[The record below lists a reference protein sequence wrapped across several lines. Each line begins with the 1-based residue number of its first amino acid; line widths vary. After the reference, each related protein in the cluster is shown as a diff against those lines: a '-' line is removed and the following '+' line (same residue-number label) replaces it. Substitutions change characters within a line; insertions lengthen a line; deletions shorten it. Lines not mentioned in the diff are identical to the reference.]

1 MMKKFL
7 FLSAAAALVFACTSI
22 ETNNPEV
29 QDVLDYDVIVSK
41 VSGQSLPVSSIYPD
55 VLVVKFSESYTEEIE
70 SMDADIQRISAAT
83 KSTSSPLKLIK
94 PKRLERLFPYAGEF
108 EPRTRAEGLH
118 KWYKV
123 ELPDGVSL
131 AEAEY
136 LFANSNEVELVEFD
150 RKVVQEPY
158 TVKEVEPFASRQDIG
173 RKAVFPFNDP
183 LLSKQWH
190 YYNDGSRDGSVAGS
204 DINVVPVWESYS
216 PGASDV
222 IVGVVDGG
230 IDYSHEDL
238 ADNMWTGDGGI
249 HGYDFI
255 YGETID
261 PDNHGTHV
269 GGTIAAVNNNGKGV
283 CGIAGGNAAAG
294 IPGVKI
300 MSCQIFSNRASQEGK
315 GADTPR
321 AIKWSCDHGAVI
333 SQNSWCYVY
342 DFNNDGEITGDELEA
357 IKNATIPASL
367 KEAIDYFVKY
377 AGCDNNGNQLPDSP
391 MKGGLVVFA
400 AGNDHIPYSN
410 PSYYDKIMA
419 VTSIGADYRRAYYS
433 SYGDWADIIAPGGDA
448 MKGFQVLST
457 LPNNKYG
464 EMQGT
469 SMACPHVSGVAAL
482 IVANLGGEGFTVE
495 RLKEL
500 LLGTASTKVLEYNT
514 LPMGVGLVN
523 AADAIDGNRSVVH
536 DLTLAGP
543 DKLNVKLSQTK
554 ELVVEVNNPTG
565 HSLNIE
571 LSPIVPGVEYSITS
585 PKQITISVD
594 GTEVAQGKYNEE
606 HSYSFTLS
614 VSCEQE
620 PGESHSVGFSVTVP
634 ANQSPI
640 LLRALSGI
648 AIDEL
653 NGSTKI
659 NLNNYFLDPDGG
671 TLSYEISECNL
682 GSFKIVQD
690 QVTFNASNYGT
701 AEVQIKAMDAF
712 GASIAGTLPI
722 LVRDGKSRKFDI
734 YPNPVSDVLYIRG
747 SSEFEG
753 SVTIQAANGKKVIY
767 ENIKS
772 TPFEPAG
779 IDVRALGAGIYTV
792 TVDDGKNVFD
802 QRITKY

>member
-1 MMKKFL
+1 MKRL
-7 FLSAAAALVFACTSI
+7 LYLSAAAALLFACTNI
-22 ETNNPEV
+22 DTIPEIQETLA
-29 QDVLDYDVIVSK
+29 DDVIVSK
-41 VSGQSLPVSSIYPD
+41 VSGQSFPAASLYPD
-55 VLVVKFSESYTEEIE
+55 VLVVKFSESCTDEIE
-70 SMDADIQRISAAT
+70 SLDADVIRICEAT
-83 KSTSSPLKLIK
+83 KSSSNPLKLIK
-94 PKRLERLFPYAGEF
+94 PKHMERLFPHAGEF

-118 KWYKV
+118 RWYKV
-123 ELPDGVSL
+123 QLPEGVSL
-131 AEAEY
+131 ADAEY
-136 LFANSNEVELVEFD
+136 LFANSLEVECVEFD

-158 TVKEVEPFASRQDIG
+158 TVTEVEPASARQDVG
-173 RKAVFPFNDP
+173 RRVNYPFNDP

-190 YYNDGSRDGSVAGS
+190 YYNDGSRSGSVAS
-204 DINVVPVWESYS
+204 CDINVLPVWESYS

-230 IDYSHEDL
+230 INYTHEDL

-283 CGIAGGNAAAG
+283 CGVAGGNAAAG

-300 MSCQIFSNRASQEGK
+300 MSCQIFSKRASQEGK

-333 SQNSWCYVY
+333 SQNSWGYDY
-342 DFNNDGEITGDELEA
+342 DFNNDGEITGEELEA
-357 IKNATIPASL
+357 IKNATIPSSL

-377 AGCDNNGNQLPDSP
+377 AGCDNNGNQLPNSP

-400 AGNDHIPYSN
+400 AGNDNVPYCN

-419 VTSIGADYRRAYYS
+419 VTSVGSDYRRAYYS
-433 SYGDWADIIAPGGDA
+433 SYGDWADIIAPGGDV

-457 LPNNKYG
+457 LPGNKYG
-464 EMQGT
+464 DMQGT

-495 RLKEL
+495 RLREL
-500 LLGTASTKVLEYNT
+500 LLGTASSKVLEYNT

-543 DKLNVKLSQTK
+543 DKMNVKLSQTK

-571 LSPIVPGVEYSITS
+571 LSPKVPGVSYSIAS
-585 PKQITISVD
+585 PKQIAISIN
-594 GTEVAQGKYNEE
+594 GTEVAQGKYDEDHN
-606 HSYSFTLS
+606 YSFTLS
-614 VSCEQE
+614 VTCEQE
-620 PGESHSVGFSVTVP
+620 PDESHSVGFSVTVP
-634 ANQSPI
+634 ANQAPI
-640 LLRALSGI
+640 LLRTLNGI

-653 NGSTKI
+653 NGSTRI

-671 TLSYEISECNL
+671 SLSYEISECDL

-701 AEVQIKAMDAF
+701 AEVQIKAQDAF
-712 GASIAGTLPI
+712 GASISGTLPI
-722 LVRDGKSRKFDI
+722 LVRDGKSRNIDI

-753 SVTIQAANGKKVIY
+753 NVTLQAANGKKVIS
-767 ENIKS
+767 EKIKS

-792 TVDDGKNVFD
+792 TVDDGKNVFS